1 MRLNKQAVIYRFE
14 SLTPVQR
21 VLIVA
26 ILAASIAGGAWN
38 LSLGPNLAGI
48 STLESELESLEMDML
63 VLSKKASRV
72 PDLEERAGNA
82 ARELELA
89 RSLLTADEHALE
101 RLLASFE
108 RLGNEHRVR
117 FLLFQPGPEKVHGY
131 FASRTVQ
138 LRLEGSF
145 HELMYFFDA
154 LARLDRLVSLKSLS
168 LRPSGQEQA
177 VRDMILTAE
186 ARLQV
191 YRALNLMEKNAQEDN

>member
-1 MRLNKQAVIYRFE
+1 MRLNKQAVISRFE
-14 SLTPVQR
+14 SLTPVRR
-21 VLIVA
+21 VLIAA
-26 ILAASIAGGAWN
+26 ILAAFIAGGAWN

-48 STLESELESLEMDML
+48 SSLESELESLEMDML

-82 ARELELA
+82 ARELDLA

-108 RLGNEHRVR
+108 RLGNENRVR
-117 FLLFQPGPEKVHGY
+117 FLLFQPGPEKVHEY

-168 LRPSGQEQA
+168 LRPSGQELA
-177 VRDMILTAE
+177 VRDMMLTAE

-191 YRALNLMEKNAQEDN
+191 YRALNLTEKNAQEDN